1 MHFSLEHWKVGCRH
15 TEGSTGGG
23 NGIDTASSEGVVVDL
38 LISSTNKGDARGET
52 FSKVENFD
60 GSEFDNTLMMSNGAN
75 VMDGGLG

>member
-1 MHFSLEHWKVGCRH
+1 M
-15 TEGSTGGG
+15 
-23 NGIDTASSEGVVVDL
+23 

-52 FSKVENFD
+52 FSKVEKFD